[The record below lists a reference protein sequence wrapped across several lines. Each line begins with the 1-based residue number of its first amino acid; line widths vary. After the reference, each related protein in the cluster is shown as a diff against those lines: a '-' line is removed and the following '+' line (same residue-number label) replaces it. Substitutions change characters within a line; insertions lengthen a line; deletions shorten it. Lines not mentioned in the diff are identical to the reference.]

1 MLGGARVRG
10 SRCSCICVGLRT
22 YGFDMFQRVMKR
34 QENEGGKGGLGR
46 IIINELPGTSG
57 RQQGVVYLTKPTI
70 YQNQK
75 LE

>member
-1 MLGGARVRG
+1 
-10 SRCSCICVGLRT
+10 
-22 YGFDMFQRVMKR
+22 MFQRVMKR

-75 LE
+75 LEWTTKWTRNLQTSMK

>member
-34 QENEGGKGGLGR
+34 QEDEGGKGGLGR

-57 RQQGVVYLTKPTI
+57 LAGSGLSYLPPFTRTR
-70 YQNQK
+70 N
-75 LE
+75 